1 MIIEKLESEKKDK
14 IYDAIKN
21 YISAWLKI
29 PSDIDVNNLN
39 IERIRFVKEWGPK
52 DNKEFAYIIEF
63 HTKTDF
69 HRELLSESEL
79 DLTVDE
85 HKKNIKIQNEN
96 FMLFA
101 KDVLVHDMWYEYPV
115 VFGELDTD
123 FDDTEHYDV
132 GGKYFN
138 DNYRDF
144 KMRYED

>member
-21 YISAWLKI
+21 YISAWFKI

-39 IERIRFVKEWGPK
+39 IERIRFVKEWGQK

-79 DLTVDE
+79 DLTVAE

-96 FMLFA
+96 YMLFA
-101 KDVLVHDMWYEYPV
+101 KDVLVHDMWYEFPV
-115 VFGELDTD
+115 VYGELDTD
-123 FDDTEHYDV
+123 FDDTEYYDV
-132 GGKYFN
+132 GGKYFA

-144 KMRYED
+144 TMRYED